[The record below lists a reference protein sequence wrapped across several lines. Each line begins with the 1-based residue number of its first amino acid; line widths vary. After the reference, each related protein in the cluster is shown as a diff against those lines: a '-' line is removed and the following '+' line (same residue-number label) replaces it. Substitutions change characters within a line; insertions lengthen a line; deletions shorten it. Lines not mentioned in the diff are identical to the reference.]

1 MRRQESHWKDESEFR
16 RNVRTGDTRM
26 QMVFKAVQLDVTSKR
41 VNVDRKGKR
50 PKAESWCT
58 PTVRDRSHGIQAHGG
73 EAGGLPT
80 ELLVGCRTGST
91 I

>member
-1 MRRQESHWKDESEFR
+1 
-16 RNVRTGDTRM
+16 M

-58 PTVRDRSHGIQAHGG
+58 PTVRDQDGEDKTPKETEQAIGG
-73 EAGGLPT
+73 VEENPESVAS
-80 ELLVGCRTGST
+80 GSRVEKVLRLCEGDKS
-91 I
+91 